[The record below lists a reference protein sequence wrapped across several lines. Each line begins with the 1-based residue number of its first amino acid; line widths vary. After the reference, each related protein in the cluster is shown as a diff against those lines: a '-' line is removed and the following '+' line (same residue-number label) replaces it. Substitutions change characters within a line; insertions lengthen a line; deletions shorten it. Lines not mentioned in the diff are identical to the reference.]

1 MNGQQP
7 VKPKAPTTV
16 VVFGILSIVF
26 GLFSLLGTA
35 ASAAFLF
42 SPQLVNGGAPNPFLE
57 GEMMMLWL
65 KVSFALG
72 LIAAIVLIVAGIGLL
87 QMRRWAPRLAV
98 GYSIYVIAMT
108 VLGLVIQIVLM
119 AGPAFN
125 NNAGPAEAGVILAG
139 LVGGVIGGGVSLIFP
154 LLLWYYM
161 TRPHIVAAFAGDTV
175 EPVSGEAIAAMLVD
189 DGTRDPA
196 NPFVSPRA
204 EVSTS
209 GHGSAGPV
217 DSMVEKFIPSKNGPA
232 LASYY
237 LGLLAL
243 FPCLG
248 FFAGVAAVYLG
259 IKGLRNVR
267 ANPEVR
273 GGAHAW
279 VGLVCGSVFGLFNFL
294 LLAVSVV
301 GGVVAAVGAR

>member
-1 MNGQQP
+1 MSGDQP
-7 VKPKAPTTV
+7 MKPKAPTAV
-16 VVFGILSIVF
+16 VVFGILSIVY
-26 GLFSLLGTA
+26 GLFAFLATA
-35 ASAAFLF
+35 ASAAFIF
-42 SPQLVNGGAPNPFLE
+42 SPQLVNRGVPNPFLD
-57 GEMMMLWL
+57 GDLMLLWQKTNL
-65 KVSFALG
+65 ALG
-72 LIAAIVLIVAGIGLL
+72 LIASVMLIVAGIGLL
-87 QMRRWAPRLAV
+87 RMRRWAVRLAV
-98 GYSIYVIAMT
+98 GYSIYDIATT
-108 VLGLVIQIVLM
+108 VLGLAIQIVFV
-119 AGPAFN
+119 AVPAFN
-125 NNAGPAEAGVILAG
+125 NEGPAKAGPVLAG
-139 LVGGVIGGGVSLIFP
+139 TVGGAIVGGVSLIFP

-161 TRPHIVAAFAGDTV
+161 TRPQIVAAFGGATA
-175 EPVSGEAIAAMLVD
+175 ELAPGEAIAAMLVD
-189 DGTRDPA
+189 DGPRDPA

-209 GHGSAGPV
+209 GQASAGAV
-217 DSMVEKFIPSKNGPA
+217 DAMVEKFIPSKNGPA

-248 FFAGVAAVYLG
+248 FFVGVAAVYLG

-279 VGLVCGSVFGLFNFL
+279 VGIVCGSLFGLFNFL

-301 GGVVAAVGAR
+301 GGIVAAIGRR